1 MCDLRKHVAPNM
13 ANFDLKND
21 NIGGKNSPIFKD
33 SYYISK

>member
-1 MCDLRKHVAPNM
+1 M